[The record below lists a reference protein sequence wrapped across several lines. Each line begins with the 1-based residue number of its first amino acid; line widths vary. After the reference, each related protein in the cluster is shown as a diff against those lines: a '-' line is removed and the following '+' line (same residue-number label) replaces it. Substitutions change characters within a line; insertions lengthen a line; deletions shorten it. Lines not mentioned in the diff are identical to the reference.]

1 MSTDQPDFGTR
12 IIEPVYFRYPTG
24 WMSWQ
29 AILGDLARGEAD
41 ARLRIEATP
50 TTSATA
56 WTVEVEWGA
65 NLERVTDSVSLA
77 GALLAL
83 WDTVIDRHALY
94 AGDQSKRGPGVYEPD
109 EVLDIETLAAIQRL
123 LGVARA
129 AFGTDWAVMMTY
141 HPVAQADQRIHAR
154 LMANNGAVAVSS
166 AGATLIDGA
175 RGLMRAAAPHFPKPP
190 KAQKA

>member
-1 MSTDQPDFGTR
+1 MSADPTDFGTR

-29 AILGDLARGEAD
+29 AVLGDLSRGYAD

-50 TTSATA
+50 ATAATA
-56 WTVEVEWGA
+56 WTAEVEWGDQH
-65 NLERVTDSVSLA
+65 ERVTDSESLA

-83 WDTVIDRHALY
+83 WDTVIERHRLY

-109 EVLDIETLAAIQRL
+109 EVLDIDTQAAIQRL
-123 LGVARA
+123 LGVVRA

-141 HPVAQADQRIHAR
+141 HPVAQADQRVHAR
-154 LMANNGAVAVSS
+154 LIASSATVAVSA
-166 AGATLIDGA
+166 AGSTLIDGA
-175 RGLMRAAAPHFPKPP
+175 RNLMRAAAPHFPKPP
-190 KAQKA
+190 KKP